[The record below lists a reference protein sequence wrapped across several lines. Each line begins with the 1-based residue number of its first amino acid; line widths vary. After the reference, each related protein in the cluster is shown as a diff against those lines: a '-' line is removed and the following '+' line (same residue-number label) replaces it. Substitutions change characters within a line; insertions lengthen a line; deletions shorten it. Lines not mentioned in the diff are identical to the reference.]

1 MSFEDDLL
9 NIRQAS
15 TLTGLSEMTIRKY
28 LGLSKPPK
36 PTKLPNARK
45 VSREGKETWE
55 IPLSDLF
62 NAGLMKGKPD
72 PRAMREA
79 VETAAEDLRED
90 LNLIT
95 LKAENEALRR
105 ENALLERN
113 LEDLREEIRFSRRA
127 IETAET
133 QNRRRLFW
141 NRPKP

>member
-36 PTKLPNARK
+36 PSKLPNARK

-62 NAGLMKGKPD
+62 NAGLMKGKTD
-72 PRAMREA
+72 PRALEQTA
-79 VETAAEDLRED
+79 TSAAETLSQD
-90 LNLIT
+90 LNAIT

-105 ENALLERN
+105 EIALLERN

-127 IETAET
+127 IETAEV
-133 QNRRRLFW
+133 QKERRRFW
-141 NRPKP
+141 QR

>member
-36 PTKLPNARK
+36 PSKLPNARK

-72 PRAMREA
+72 PRA
-79 VETAAEDLRED
+79 VQTAAEELKED

-105 ENALLERN
+105 EIALLERN

-127 IETAET
+127 IETAEVQT
-133 QNRRRLFW
+133 RRRMFW
-141 NRPKP
+141 KK